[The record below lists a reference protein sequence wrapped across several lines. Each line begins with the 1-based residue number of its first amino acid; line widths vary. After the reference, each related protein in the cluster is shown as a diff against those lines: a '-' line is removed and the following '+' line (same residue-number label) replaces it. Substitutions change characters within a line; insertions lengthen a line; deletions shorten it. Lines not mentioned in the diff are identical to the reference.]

1 MDSKLFQHYK
11 TIMNYFGEILGPNYE
26 FVLHVLNPNG
36 GSHIGHIVN
45 GELSGR
51 SLNGPLTDYAKK
63 LISEKSFLKKDYV
76 VDYVGEGPGGKKF
89 RSSTLFIKDHE
100 GQLQGLL
107 CINFD
112 ADAYRKV
119 AKDILKL
126 ANLSL
131 DIEHIEKKNDQE
143 LPVEKLTD
151 NIRNIIYTVI
161 DKEILESNAQL
172 SPEQKRLAISKLKE
186 HKVFEIKGTINDVAD
201 IMGMS
206 ESSVY
211 RYLQMISRNEKY
223 LQSNETDTSHL
234 S

>member
-1 MDSKLFQHYK
+1 MDNELFRHYQN
-11 TIMNYFGEILGPNYE
+11 IMNYFGEILGSNYE

-45 GELSGR
+45 GDLSGR
-51 SLNGPLTDYAKK
+51 SLNGPLTNYAKK
-63 LISEKSFLKKDYV
+63 LISEKVYLNKEHV
-76 VDYVGEGPGGKKF
+76 VAYVGEGPRGKKF
-89 RSSTLFIKDHE
+89 RSSTLFIKDRE

-131 DIEHIEKKNDQE
+131 DIEHFEKGTDQE
-143 LPVEKLTD
+143 QPVEKLTD
-151 NIRNIIYTVI
+151 NIRNIIHTVI
-161 DKEILESNAQL
+161 DKDILESGAQL

-186 HKVFEIKGTINDVAD
+186 NGVFEIKGTINEVAE

-211 RYLQMISRNEKY
+211 RYHQMISRNEKY
-223 LQSNETDTSHL
+223 LTSNQNN
-234 S
+234 

>member
-1 MDSKLFQHYK
+1 LDNELFRHYQN
-11 TIMNYFGEILGPNYE
+11 IMNYFGGILGSNYE

-51 SLNGPLTDYAKK
+51 SLNGPLTNYAKK
-63 LISEKSFLKKDYV
+63 LINEKVYLNKDYV
-76 VDYVGEGPGGKKF
+76 VDYVGEGPRGKKF

-126 ANLSL
+126 ANLSS
-131 DIEHIEKKNDQE
+131 DIDLIEKETDQE
-143 LPVEKLTD
+143 QPVEKLTD
-151 NIRNIIYTVI
+151 NIRSIIYAVI
-161 DKEILESNAQL
+161 DKDILESGAQL

-186 HKVFEIKGTINDVAD
+186 YGVFEIKGTINEVAD

-211 RYLQMISRNEKY
+211 RYHQMITRNDKY
-223 LQSNETDTSHL
+223 LQSNQA
-234 S
+234 

>member
-1 MDSKLFQHYK
+1 MDNELFRHYQN
-11 TIMNYFGEILGPNYE
+11 IMNYFGGILGSNYE
-26 FVLHVLNPNG
+26 FVLHVLNPNE

-45 GELSGR
+45 GDLSGR
-51 SLNGPLTDYAKK
+51 SLNAPLTNYAKK
-63 LISEKSFLKKDYV
+63 LINEKVYLNKDYV
-76 VDYVGEGPGGKKF
+76 LDYVGEGPRGKKF
-89 RSSTLFIKDHE
+89 RSSTLFIKDRE

-112 ADAYRKV
+112 ADVYRKV

-131 DIEHIEKKNDQE
+131 DIELIERETDQE
-143 LPVEKLTD
+143 QPVEKLTD
-151 NIRNIIYTVI
+151 NIRNIIYAVI
-161 DKEILESNAQL
+161 DKDILESGAQL

-186 HKVFEIKGTINDVAD
+186 YGVFEIKGKINEVAD

-211 RYLQMISRNEKY
+211 RYHQMISRNDKY
-223 LQSNETDTSHL
+223 LQSNQNN
-234 S
+234 